1 MSEHVHICEQLAGRD
16 TPALSNALRRTE
28 AGADGQAYTDGS
40 LRRIAGGRFLG
51 TAVTATM
58 RASEPGDDAVPVAEL
73 HRAVLAAEGPVVVV
87 VQDLDE
93 VPGAGASLGEVN
105 GTLLAAPAI
114 SGFVTNGRVRDEP
127 DLRAM
132 GFAVHAAG
140 LCVARAHMR
149 LTAIG
154 VPVRVGGLDVEPGDL
169 LHGDQ
174 HGVLRVPRA
183 VAGRLPAP
191 AEEVRAEERSIV
203 TWARSPEFTPEGLLA
218 LKRVRHQAAR
228 CASSSPGP
236 RPGTCSHRSPGS
248 AR

>member
-1 MSEHVHICEQLAGRD
+1 MPDPLSERLAARD

-28 AGADGQAYTDGS
+28 IGTDGQAYTDGS
-40 LRRIAGGRFLG
+40 IHRIAGDRLVG

-58 RASEPGDDAVPVAEL
+58 RAAAPAADGGDDDDDAVPVSEL
-73 HRAVLAAEGPVVVV
+73 HRAVLATEGPVVVV

-93 VPGAGASLGEVN
+93 VPGAGAFLGEVN
-105 GTLLAAPAI
+105 GTLLAALRI
-114 SGFVTNGRVRDEP
+114 SGFVTNGRVRDEA

-132 GFAVHAAG
+132 GYAVHAAG

-174 HGVLRVPRA
+174 HGVLRIPRP
-183 VAGRLPAP
+183 VAGRLPDLADELR
-191 AEEVRAEERSIV
+191 EEEQSIV
-203 TWARSPEFTPEGLLA
+203 AWARSPEFTPEGLLA
-218 LKRVRHQAAR
+218 LRRVRH
-228 CASSSPGP
+228 
-236 RPGTCSHRSPGS
+236 
-248 AR
+248 

>member
-1 MSEHVHICEQLAGRD
+1 MPDPIHERLAGWD

-40 LRRIAGGRFLG
+40 LRRITGGRFVG

-58 RASEPGDDAVPVAEL
+58 RAAAPGEESVPVSEL
-73 HRAVLAAEGPVVVV
+73 HRAVLATEGPTVVV

-93 VPGAGASLGEVN
+93 VPGAGAFLGEVN
-105 GTLLAAPAI
+105 GTLLDVLGIA
-114 SGFVTNGRVRDEP
+114 GFVTNGRVRDEP
-127 DLRAM
+127 DLRGM

-154 VPVRVGGLDVEPGDL
+154 VPVRVGGLDVTPGDL

-174 HGVLRVPRA
+174 HGVLRIPHD
-183 VAGRLPAP
+183 VAGRLPAL
-191 AEEVRAEERSIV
+191 AEEVRAEEQSVV

-218 LKRVRHQAAR
+218 LRRVR
-228 CASSSPGP
+228 P
-236 RPGTCSHRSPGS
+236 
-248 AR
+248 

>member
-1 MSEHVHICEQLAGRD
+1 MSEHVHICKQLAGWD

-40 LRRIAGGRFLG
+40 LRRIAGGRFVG

-93 VPGAGASLGEVN
+93 VPGAGAFLGEVN
-105 GTLLAAPAI
+105 GTLLAALAI

-183 VAGRLPAP
+183 VGGRLPAL

-218 LKRVRHQAAR
+218 LKRVRH
-228 CASSSPGP
+228 
-236 RPGTCSHRSPGS
+236 
-248 AR
+248 

>member
-1 MSEHVHICEQLAGRD
+1 MSEPRHARLADWD

-28 AGADGQAYTDGS
+28 IGADGQAYTDGS
-40 LRRIAGGRFLG
+40 LRHVAGGRFVG

-58 RASEPGDDAVPVAEL
+58 RAAAPGEDSVPVAEL

-93 VPGAGASLGEVN
+93 VPGAGAFLGEVN
-105 GTLLAAPAI
+105 GTLLAALEIA
-114 SGFVTNGRVRDEP
+114 GFVTNGRVRDEQ
-127 DLRAM
+127 DLREL

-174 HGVLRVPRA
+174 HGVLRIPHA
-183 VAGRLPAP
+183 VADRLPAL
-191 AEEVRAEERSIV
+191 AEEIRDEEQSIV
-203 TWARSPEFTPEGLLA
+203 TWARSAEFTPEGLLA
-218 LKRVRHQAAR
+218 LKRVRH
-228 CASSSPGP
+228 
-236 RPGTCSHRSPGS
+236 
-248 AR
+248 